1 MKELQLEVRL
11 SMCGVYENTL
21 GVYIEIP
28 EDTTDEDEMA
38 VMMKELNVEMADMYD
53 DYEEWED
60 GNISW
65 TLESWKEL

>member
-11 SMCGVYENTL
+11 SMHGEYENTL
-21 GVYIEIP
+21 TVCIEIP
-28 EDTTDEDEMA
+28 KDTADENEMA

-65 TLESWKEL
+65 TLENWEEL

>member
-21 GVYIEIP
+21 TIYIEIP
-28 EDTTDEDEMA
+28 EDTTEDDEME
-38 VMMKELNVEMADMYD
+38 VMMKELSVEMADKYD

-65 TLESWKEL
+65 TLENWEEL

>member
-21 GVYIEIP
+21 TIYIEIP

-65 TLESWKEL
+65 TLETWEEL